1 MPINSTHIEYDR
13 NIHAWLRARDV
24 LAGEETIKNAGTKY
38 LPRLDLQSEQEY
50 AAYVARGSFYNAT
63 ARTADAF
70 LGTIFRR
77 PPFLKTPAND
87 LRSGPILTLEND
99 ADLNGTTME
108 SYARFIVSEVLAV
121 GRAGTL
127 IDWENTSEQRVYF
140 TPCVAESILNWR
152 TERINGRPQLALVA
166 LAETVQEHN
175 PEDPYMEQTVD
186 QIRLLHLV
194 PRPNHPNEYQCEVE
208 LWRHIPA
215 ARQDEPQWTLMERIV
230 PLRKGQPLPAIPF
243 VFHGPRHSRPS
254 IDKLPLEDL
263 IAVNL
268 DHYRLSADYKHGM
281 HYTALPTAWV
291 AGFPTDLELK
301 IGSSTVW
308 LSDRTDAKAGFLEF
322 SGQGLTTFERAM
334 DRDERLLATL
344 GSRLLEPQK
353 RVAETAQAIS
363 IRQSGEL
370 SVLGTMAISLSQSLT
385 QALRWVWWWNS
396 NEKHPDNISTETL
409 SFEINGDFDSSHMS
423 SQDLLALVQ
432 AWQAGAITHGTL
444 TEQLRRGEIVGI
456 NGAETPANPTPQ
468 VSATAPMKTAA

>member
-1 MPINSTHIEYDR
+1 MPINSTHIEYDQ
-13 NIHAWLRARDV
+13 NLHTWLRSRDV
-24 LAGEETIKNAGTKY
+24 LAGEQTIRNAGTKY
-38 LPRLDLQSEQEY
+38 LPKLELQSQEEY
-50 AAYVARGSFYNAT
+50 AAYAARASFYNAT

-77 PPFLKTPAND
+77 PPFLKIPAND
-87 LRSGPILTLEND
+87 LRAGPILVLEND
-99 ADLNGTTME
+99 ADLNGATLE
-108 SYARFIVSEVLAV
+108 AYARFIVSEVLAV

-140 TPCVAESILNWR
+140 TPCLAESILNWR
-152 TERINGRPQLALVA
+152 TERIHGRPQLSLLS
-166 LAETVQEHN
+166 LAETVQLPN
-175 PEDPYMEQTVD
+175 PADPYVHQDIE
-186 QIRLLHLV
+186 QIRLLQLV
-194 PRPNHPNEYQCEVE
+194 PRPNHPGEFQCEVE
-208 LWRHIPA
+208 LWRRIPTPNRPESEWA
-215 ARQDEPQWTLMERIV
+215 LFDRLV

-254 IDKLPLEDL
+254 IDKPPLEDL

-268 DHYRLSADYKHGM
+268 DHYRLNADYKHGM
-281 HYTALPTAWV
+281 HFTALPTAWV
-291 AGFPTDLELK
+291 SGFPADMELK

-308 LSDRTDAKAGFLEF
+308 VSERTDARAGFLEF
-322 SGQGLTTFERAM
+322 TGQGLTTFERAM

-385 QALRWVWWWNS
+385 QALRWAWWWNS
-396 NEKHPDNISTETL
+396 NEKHPDNISTEML

-444 TEQLRRGEIVGI
+444 NEQLRRGEIVGVNRLEQI
-456 NGAETPANPTPQ
+456 Q
-468 VSATAPMKTAA
+468 ATATTAKTNTAIIPVP